1 MNLVDLVKDQLTSQ
15 VLGSLGSLVGTNES
29 QTKAATAAAVPAL
42 LGGLSKLAGNAQ
54 GAGQIANALGGLDLG
69 ALGNLAGLLG
79 GSNASKVADKGGSL
93 LGTLFGNSATSM
105 IVDTLASFLGIKG
118 GMSRMML
125 SYLAPVVLGTVA
137 KQLTSGGRSVD
148 ASSIQ
153 SLFADQSSNI
163 QKALPAGLSLGDFG
177 SLAKAAAGAVA
188 GGGSHTT
195 HATQGHSAHRDTHS
209 HGHVERR
216 EPEQSGF
223 PSWLPWLAL
232 PLLALGA
239 LFLMNRDT
247 KKPVDKG
254 ATVTADNTA
263 RMREKME
270 ESQKKGEAMAAKGAA
285 KVEEAAA
292 AVEETVKAVTEKLPE
307 IDLSAFSGDVGG
319 LFGKLT
325 DTFKGITDVPTAEAA
340 VPGLK
345 DLAGILDGYKATAD
359 KLPEA
364 GKATVKEMV
373 GTNLGTL
380 QPIIDTVLALPG
392 VGDILRPIVEPMLK
406 TLSSLGL

>member
-54 GAGQIANALGGLDLG
+54 GAGQIASALGGLDMG

-93 LGTLFGNSATSM
+93 LGTLFGNSATSL

-118 GMSRMML
+118 GMARTML

-137 KQLTSGGRSVD
+137 KQLTSGGRSID
-148 ASSIQ
+148 AAGIQ
-153 SLFADQSSNI
+153 SLFADQSKNI
-163 QKALPAGLSLGDFG
+163 QSALPAGLSLGDFG
-177 SLAKAAAGAVA
+177 SIAKAAAGAVS
-188 GGGSHTT
+188 GGGSHASHGHTT
-195 HATQGHSAHRDTHS
+195 HRDTHS

-239 LFLMNRDT
+239 LFLLNRDT
-247 KKPVDKG
+247 KKPADKG
-254 ATVTADNTA
+254 NTVVADQTSK
-263 RMREKME
+263 MRERME
-270 ESQKKGEAMAAKGAA
+270 ASQKTGEELAAKAGA
-285 KVEEAAA
+285 KVNEAAA
-292 AVEETVKAVTEKLPE
+292 AVEETVKTVTENIPE
-307 IDLSAFSGDVGG
+307 IDLTKFGGDVGG

-325 DTFKGITDVPTAEAA
+325 DTFKGITDVPSAEAA

-380 QPIIDTVLALPG
+380 QPIIDTVLAIPG
-392 VGDILRPIVEPMLK
+392 VGDILRPIVEPMIK

>member
-1 MNLVDLVKDQLTSQ
+1 MNIVDLVKDQLTGQ
-15 VLGSLGSLVGTNES
+15 VLGSLGSLVGTNEA

-42 LGGLSKLAGNAQ
+42 LGGLSKLAGTAQ

-118 GMSRMML
+118 GIARSMM
-125 SYLAPVVLGTVA
+125 SYLAPVVLGSIA
-137 KQLTSGGRSVD
+137 KQITGSGKSID

-153 SLFADQSSNI
+153 SLFADQGRNI
-163 QKALPAGLSLGDFG
+163 QSALPAGLSLGDFG
-177 SLAKAAAGAVA
+177 SIAKAVTSATT
-188 GGGSHTT
+188 GSTGHST
-195 HATQGHSAHRDTHS
+195 HASHGHDR
-209 HGHVERR
+209 GHVERR

-223 PSWLPWLAL
+223 PTWLPWLAL
-232 PLLALGA
+232 PLIALGA
-239 LFLMNRDT
+239 YFLMNRDQA
-247 KKPVDKG
+247 KPVQKTAVVDQTAKMRKVDEERKSAQVVAPKTTDK
-254 ATVTADNTA
+254 VT
-263 RMREKME
+263 
-270 ESQKKGEAMAAKGAA
+270 
-285 KVEEAAA
+285 
-292 AVEETVKAVTEKLPE
+292 ETVEAVKEAIPE
-307 IDLSAFSGDVGG
+307 IDLTAFGGDVTG

-359 KLPEA
+359 KLPAA
-364 GKATVKEMV
+364 GKATVKDMV

-380 QPIIDTVLALPG
+380 QPIIDTVLAIPG

-406 TLSSLGL
+406 TLGALGL

>member
-42 LGGLSKLAGNAQ
+42 LGGLSKLAGTAQ
-54 GAGQIANALGGLDLG
+54 GAGQIASALGGLDLG

-79 GSNASKVADKGGSL
+79 GSNASKISDKGGSL

-105 IVDTLASFLGIKG
+105 IVETLASFLGIKG
-118 GMSRMML
+118 GVSRSLL

-137 KQLTSGGRSVD
+137 KQLTSGGRSID
-148 ASSIQ
+148 ASGIQ
-153 SLFADQSSNI
+153 SLFADQSRNI
-163 QKALPAGLSLGDFG
+163 QSALPAGLSLGDFG
-177 SLAKAAAGAVA
+177 DIAKMASAAVS
-188 GGGSHTT
+188 GGG
-195 HATQGHSAHRDTHS
+195 GHSSGQRDTHS
-209 HGHVERR
+209 HSTAHTPARGHVERR
-216 EPEQSGF
+216 EPEPSGF

-232 PLLALGA
+232 PLIALGA
-239 LFLMNRDT
+239 WLLLNR
-247 KKPVDKG
+247 DKG
-254 ATVTADNTA
+254 AKPADKGNTVVVDQTAK
-263 RMREKME
+263 MREQME
-270 ESQKKGEAMAAKGAA
+270 TAAKSGKELADKAGAA
-285 KVEEAAA
+285 AKA
-292 AVEETVKAVTEKLPE
+292 AVDSIPE
-307 IDLSAFSGDVGG
+307 IDITKFGGDMTG

-359 KLPEA
+359 KLPDA

-380 QPIIDTVLALPG
+380 QPIIDTVLAIPG
-392 VGDILRPIVEPMLK
+392 VGDILKPIVEPMLK